1 MLEDYCWTLGYYLTL
16 QNDGEN
22 DKVFPTFEKSITTQ
36 EDEAD
41 SHVSKVFSQCFS
53 LVNKIAERYM
63 IDSDEEVL
71 LKSSLDEF
79 FIGEIKEH
87 KDLKAH
93 GAKKHGIQILGDL
106 LTVSIQDIS
115 MRGGWALKAFN
126 TFFDYWVGSL
136 PSNVRSGKMISGWR
150 QVSNNLFSQF
160 LDS

>member
-1 MLEDYCWTLGYYLTL
+1 M

-22 DKVFPTFEKSITTQ
+22 EKLFPTFEKSIITKQ
-36 EDEAD
+36 DEAD
-41 SHVSKVFSQCFS
+41 SHVSKVFTQCFS

-63 IDSDEEVL
+63 IDTDQEVQI
-71 LKSSLDEF
+71 KSSLDEF
-79 FIGEIKEH
+79 FIGDIKAH

-106 LTVSIQDIS
+106 LTVNIQDIS

-150 QVSNNLFSQF
+150 QVCYNVFAHSF
-160 LDS
+160 DI

>member
-1 MLEDYCWTLGYYLTL
+1 MLNTDEQNVIHFVGKDTLLEDYCWTLGYYLTL

-22 DKVFPTFEKSITTQ
+22 DKLFPTFEKSITTQ

-63 IDSDEEVL
+63 IDSEEEVL

-126 TFFDYWVGSL
+126 TFLTIGLVHYHPMSEVE
-136 PSNVRSGKMISGWR
+136 K
-150 QVSNNLFSQF
+150 
-160 LDS
+160 